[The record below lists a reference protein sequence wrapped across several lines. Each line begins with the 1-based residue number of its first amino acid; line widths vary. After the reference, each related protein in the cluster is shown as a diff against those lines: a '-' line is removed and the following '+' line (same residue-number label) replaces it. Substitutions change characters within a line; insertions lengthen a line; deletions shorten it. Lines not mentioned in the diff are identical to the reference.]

1 MSMDFLRRIIFLPEV
16 NKTAYIL
23 AFLFV
28 TFLVTP
34 SFVVLI
40 DKSADVSMAYSVN
53 EEESSKTQIN
63 LEFNWEETQSNYLSI
78 HYLQEQN
85 SAGHFYSEAYPVVFI
100 DVISPPPKQ
109 V

>member
-1 MSMDFLRRIIFLPEV
+1 MPEV
-16 NKTAYIL
+16 RKLAYIL

-28 TFLVTP
+28 TFLATP
-34 SFVVLI
+34 TVVVLI
-40 DKSADVSMAYSVN
+40 DKSADVSMAFSVN

-63 LEFNWEETQSNYLSI
+63 LEYHLEDSHSNYDSI
-78 HYLQEQN
+78 HFLQEQKN
-85 SAGHFYSEAYPVVFI
+85 PGHYYAEAYPVVCL

>member
-1 MSMDFLRRIIFLPEV
+1 MPGV
-16 NKTAYIL
+16 KKTAYIL

-28 TFLVTP
+28 AFLATP

-40 DKSADVSMAYSVN
+40 DKSADVSMAFSVN

-63 LEFNWEETQSNYLSI
+63 LEFNLEETHSNYLSI
-78 HYLQEQN
+78 HFLQEQKN
-85 SAGHFYSEAYPVVFI
+85 PGHFYTEAYPVVFLE
-100 DVISPPPKQ
+100 VISPPPKQ